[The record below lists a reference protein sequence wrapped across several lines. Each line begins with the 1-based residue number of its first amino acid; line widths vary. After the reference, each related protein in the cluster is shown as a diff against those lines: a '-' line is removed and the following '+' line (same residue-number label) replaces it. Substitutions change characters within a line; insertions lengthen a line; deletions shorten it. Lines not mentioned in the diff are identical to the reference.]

1 MKSIAIIG
9 LASVFGAQ
17 AIEVETPKVE
27 GLFDIFTAKAS
38 DPETKKA
45 NTMWYIEGVK
55 GYYDGYYKSFYKTQM
70 SQSQSECL
78 NGETTD
84 NVLKFGGLLSDPLS
98 IFNQGLTEDFNLFA
112 EGAEIMENV
121 SKCHFE

>member
-17 AIEVETPKVE
+17 SVEVETPKVE

-38 DPETKKA
+38 DPETKRA
-45 NTMWYIEGVK
+45 NTLYYIEGVK

-70 SQSQSECL
+70 DQS
-78 NGETTD
+78 
-84 NVLKFGGLLSDPLS
+84 
-98 IFNQGLTEDFNLFA
+98 
-112 EGAEIMENV
+112 
-121 SKCHFE
+121 